1 MSVSTEIDYK
11 LLAACF
17 ELDTY
22 DNLFKPEFME
32 AIRNRRE
39 DIIEEQKWK
48 EYDIRREKLKRLEEE
63 ILKCNMIG

>member
-1 MSVSTEIDYK
+1 
-11 LLAACF
+11 
-17 ELDTY
+17 
-22 DNLFKPEFME
+22 ME